1 MKSWD
6 IELQQGK
13 KANETKIITGS
24 LPSQKAKRS
33 KQKKRKFATYPL
45 RKSSI
50 LDYSLFPTTK
60 SPTFFLI
67 SVKMDLESKVT
78 GFQFVS
84 ERSMSCHEGF

>member
-33 KQKKRKFATYPL
+33 KQKKKEICNIPFE
-45 RKSSI
+45 KIFNSW
-50 LDYSLFPTTK
+50 LFT
-60 SPTFFLI
+60 
-67 SVKMDLESKVT
+67 
-78 GFQFVS
+78 VS
-84 ERSMSCHEGF
+84 YY